1 MNQLLAPL
9 FEGPLFRSFK
19 VELICLQKT
28 VLLKL
33 HLPYLLE
40 FLVGNLLLSL
50 SLPLHLFRLLMF
62 SLLFIQLVL
71 EHNLILF
78 GFRIV
83 PLFIVEYL
91 LVLRCMLNSTSSLK
105 ISTLFVQLSRNQIV
119 YLSFLSMLFIRLRF
133 LS

>member
-50 SLPLHLFRLLMF
+50 SFPLHLFRLLMF

-91 LVLRCMLNSTSSLK
+91 LVLGCMLNSTSSLK
-105 ISTLFVQLSRNQIV
+105 ISTLFAQLSRNQIV
-119 YLSFLSMLFIRLRF
+119 YLSVLSMLFIFLRF
-133 LS
+133 LL

>member
-50 SLPLHLFRLLMF
+50 SFPLHLFRLLMF

>member
-50 SLPLHLFRLLMF
+50 SFPLHLFRLLMF

-105 ISTLFVQLSRNQIV
+105 ISTLFAQLSRNQII
-119 YLSFLSMLFIRLRF
+119 YLSVLSMLFIFLRF
-133 LS
+133 LL